1 MLSKS
6 QIKYI
11 QSLHQKKFRTVTGA
25 YIAEGPKIVEEAIL
39 QVPGLVEY
47 VLGSPGWIAEHA
59 PLLERIPRE
68 RIISVIPSELERVS
82 ALTTPNEVL
91 AVLFKPA
98 DPADRVNLADR
109 ADPADPAA
117 HALSVEGWRL
127 ALEGIRDPG
136 NLGTIIRI
144 ADWFGVTDLLCSEDC
159 AELYNPKV
167 IQSSMGSFLRVHV
180 RYTDLAGALSASS
193 AQGRPIYAATLGGEP
208 ITGLRDAAP
217 GIVLIGNES
226 KGISPAV
233 LALATREVTIP
244 RIGSA
249 ESLNAAV
256 ATGILLSHFCGV

>member
-11 QSLHQKKFRTVTGA
+11 QSLHQKKFRTLTGA
-25 YIAEGPKIVEEAIL
+25 YIAEGPKIVEEALVQI
-39 QVPGLVEY
+39 PGQVEY
-47 VLGSPGWIAEHA
+47 LLGSPGWIAGHA
-59 PLLERIPRE
+59 AVLGRIPPE
-68 RIISVIPSELERVS
+68 KILPVIPSELEKVS

-98 DPADRVNLADR
+98 GP
-109 ADPADPAA
+109 
-117 HALSVEGWRL
+117 VEL
-127 ALEGIRDPG
+127 ALPGTAWCLALDGIRDPG

-144 ADWFGVTDLLCSEDC
+144 ADWFGVTHLLCSEEC

-167 IQSSMGSFLRVHV
+167 IQASMGSFLRVQA
-180 RYTDLAGALSASS
+180 RYTGLVDALSG
-193 AQGRPIYAATLGGEP
+193 QGRPVYAATLAGEP
-208 ITGLRDAAP
+208 VTGLRDAPP
-217 GIVLIGNES
+217 GIVLIGSES
-226 KGISPAV
+226 KGISPAL

-256 ATGILLSHFCGV
+256 ATGILLSHFCGVAAKR